1 MSLYRATFVLRPEV
15 EEQERNSTVKEVQDF
30 VVSQNG
36 RIENVQ
42 SGMQKFAFEVDK
54 ANKGFFVS
62 IVFEAD
68 ASKIHEIHQFLMKK
82 RDIIRA
88 MLTRQE
94 VHSKNK
100 DRGGK
105 SDERIESGSPDRE
118 SHPRP

>member
-82 RDIIRA
+82 RRYMTSD
-88 MLTRQE
+88 
-94 VHSKNK
+94 HSPCRFW
-100 DRGGK
+100 D
-105 SDERIESGSPDRE
+105 DYFHSGTNAGRSMTLA
-118 SHPRP
+118 SK